1 MEEENIIDR
10 GPTCCCNELVPI
22 EGCAVPS
29 DMVEYVSTCN
39 GQVPRVCPA
48 EGGGEGEKRERG
60 RGGGRGGEE
69 TTVKMTLIY
78 TRGTFAVC

>member
-29 DMVEYVSTCN
+29 DMVEHVSTCN
-39 GQVPRVCPA
+39 GQVPRVCAA
-48 EGGGEGEKRERG
+48 EGGGKERRG
-60 RGGGRGGEE
+60 RGEE
-69 TTVKMTLIY
+69 EEVEEE
-78 TRGTFAVC
+78 RRPQSR